1 MKLST
6 QFLVKLGLAPL
17 LFAFSIG
24 IASAQ
29 TALAKT
35 FVERLIGQIE
45 KLEKSCVKDIKK
57 YCANVTPG
65 EGRMVYCM
73 QAHEDKISPGCAY
86 DLSDAALAMQTAGE
100 VLKEAVN
107 ACRADIAGVCGK
119 VQPGQGRVAACLIAN
134 RTAVAKGCADAIQKV
149 EAVAAK

>member
-24 IASAQ
+24 IAAAQ
-29 TALAKT
+29 TDLAKT
-35 FVERLIGQIE
+35 FVDRLIGQIE
-45 KLEKSCVKDIKK
+45 TLEKSCSRDIKK

-119 VQPGQGRVAACLIAN
+119 IQPGQGRVAACLIAN
-134 RTAVAKGCADAIQKV
+134 RTTVAKSCADAIQKV